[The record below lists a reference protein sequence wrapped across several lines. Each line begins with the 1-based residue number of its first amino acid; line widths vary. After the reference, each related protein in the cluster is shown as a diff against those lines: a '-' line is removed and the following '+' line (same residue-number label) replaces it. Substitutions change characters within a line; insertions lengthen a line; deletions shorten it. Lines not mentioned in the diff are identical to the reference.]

1 MKITDFKDEKALDL
15 LADLLVPVSE
25 IAQDEVI
32 QKIVNGE
39 RTGKTIAEV
48 AKLVIKGHTSAV
60 MDILAALDGV
70 PRDEYHCN
78 VLTLPMKVIE
88 IFNDPDFMAFFTA
101 QGQIN
106 SLIPSGSAMESTEE
120 KGQ

>member
-1 MKITDFKDEKALDL
+1 MKITDFKDEEALDL

-32 QKIVNGE
+32 QKILGGE

-48 AKLVIKGHTSAV
+48 AGLVIKGHKSAV

-78 VLTLPMKVIE
+78 FLTLPLKVIE
-88 IFNDPDFMAFFTA
+88 ILDDPDFMAFFTA
-101 QGQIN
+101 QGQI
-106 SLIPSGSAMESTEE
+106 SSSTASGSAMESTEVE
-120 KGQ
+120 GQ